1 MKRKGTSS
9 GSRTPKPVYN
19 NLPPLSR
26 LRDQSET
33 PTNLISD
40 FNIYNLIQE
49 NSLNL
54 NTVRKFFTPTNIAK
68 TAAPASFRIDTE
80 FRDEISTKP
89 TPHTVYWEVNE
100 RIESCEM
107 RVKLSQVPLSVS
119 EEFSLWKACIIE
131 IQPLIKRHNSELG
144 SIFIDVTNRLS
155 QLFKD
160 LHKSNEDFQKVTVRD
175 NHDLRHKIRALDE
188 ENLKMQATIRELQ
201 DLKRMELEQITRE
214 IAEIFGSED
223 TELQLMKLKTKR
235 FHDAGGVSTADYLKD
250 LYEHMNKDFYIP
262 ESRVHDLPSANMDE
276 FSQAMQTKFKNLQK
290 TTAARILKLLESSKN
305 KSTAQIQT
313 TAVYISPKDHEDLV
327 TQMEKLNI
335 QYQSAV
341 MQLERYRE
349 DFTAKSSAYDTL
361 ETEKVGFLTEI
372 NRLKREF
379 EIVNKELASFKKELD
394 PLKSPQDN
402 SKDIRNKVHGELE
415 MLAGHQWQKLSSLTK
430 SLEKAEVTIK
440 EKDQKIKE
448 LEEKIEKI
456 RLSRAERAEEL
467 TERPAIVRIKDIKK
481 ESNTE
486 SSIESD
492 RFEEMMNPLK
502 LQYPKKKKT
511 QQSAL
516 PSSTISDSKSTL
528 KDNYEDY
535 TASTPVPGNGL
546 SKSPNKV
553 PATSDYS
560 FNSKIGSNY
569 SQESYQKHVM
579 EGSLPTRVN
588 SRDTPLARVDEYKE
602 IRELKDNRD
611 LKTNQDLKDMNTRET
626 RETNAYRDKTQDS
639 SKSSHLRKSSQE
651 TQKSKKHYRNNR
663 NDSCAPSNYDESE
676 EEYQIHKSIQWD
688 LAKSNMNSRGSK
700 RMPDFE
706 ASEVK
711 TLVGKD
717 GVEYSVVDKGV
728 WTTNELK
735 YFQLKNCSIG
745 IQVNDGVCIERNE
758 SKTTFGRN
766 VYFLPY
772 NPNNT
777 YGLRG
782 DSYFYAKQSVFQAQ
796 PRIPDMTNS
805 TFFQKPYYLEKD
817 RELKEENPQ
826 FFK

>member
-9 GSRTPKPVYN
+9 GSRTPKPAYN

-33 PTNLISD
+33 PTNMISD
-40 FNIYNLIQE
+40 FNIYNLIQD
-49 NSLNL
+49 NPLNL

-68 TAAPASFRIDTE
+68 TAAPASFRLDTE

-89 TPHTVYWEVNE
+89 TPHIAYWEVNE

-107 RVKLSQVPLSVS
+107 RVKLSQIPLSVP
-119 EEFSLWKACIIE
+119 EEFNLWSTCIIE
-131 IQPLIKRHNSELG
+131 IQPLIKRHNNELG
-144 SIFIDVTNRLS
+144 NIFTDITNHLI
-155 QLFKD
+155 QLFRD

-175 NHDLRHKIRALDE
+175 NYDLKHKIRVLDE
-188 ENLKMQATIRELQ
+188 ESLKMQATIRELQ
-201 DLKRMELEQITRE
+201 DLKRMELEQISRE

-262 ESRVHDLPSANMDE
+262 ESRVNDLPSANMDE
-276 FSQAMQTKFKNLQK
+276 FSQAMQTKFKKLQK
-290 TTAARILKLLESSKN
+290 TTAIRILKLLESSKN

-313 TAVYISPKDHEDLV
+313 TAAYISPKDHEDLV
-327 TQMEKLNI
+327 AQMEKLNI

-349 DFTAKSSAYDTL
+349 DFTAKSSAYDAI
-361 ETEKVGFLTEI
+361 EIEKVGFITEI
-372 NRLKREF
+372 NRLKRDF
-379 EIVNKELASFKKELD
+379 EVVNKELAIFKKELD
-394 PLKSPQDN
+394 PLKSPLDN
-402 SKDIRNKVHGELE
+402 SKDMKNKVHGELE
-415 MLAGHQWQKLSSLTK
+415 MLGHQWQKLSNLTK
-430 SLEKAEVTIK
+430 SLEKAEGTIK
-440 EKDQKIKE
+440 EKDQQIKK

-456 RLSRAERAEEL
+456 RLSRAERAAEEL
-467 TERPAIVRIKDIKK
+467 TDRPAIVRIKDIKK

-502 LQYPKKKKT
+502 LQRPRKRKN
-511 QQSAL
+511 QQNTL
-516 PSSTISDSKSTL
+516 PASGISDSKSTL
-528 KDNYEDY
+528 KDTNEDDIN
-535 TASTPVPGNGL
+535 STPIPGNEL
-546 SKSPNKV
+546 SKLPNKIQT
-553 PATSDYS
+553 TSDYL
-560 FNSKIGSNY
+560 FNNKISSNY
-569 SQESYQKHVM
+569 SQDSYQKHVM

-602 IRELKDNRD
+602 IRELKDNRGT
-611 LKTNQDLKDMNTRET
+611 KGYQDGKDMNTRET
-626 RETNAYRDKTQDS
+626 RETNVYKDKTQGS

-688 LAKSNMNSRGSK
+688 LAKSQMNSRGSK
-700 RMPDFE
+700 RAPDFE

-711 TLVGKD
+711 TIIGKD
-717 GVEYSVVDKGV
+717 GVEYSVIDKGV
-728 WTTNELK
+728 WTTNDLK
-735 YFQLKNCSIG
+735 YFQLKNCSKG

-758 SKTTFGRN
+758 SKTTLGRN
-766 VYFLPY
+766 IYFLPY
-772 NPNNT
+772 NPNNA

-782 DSYFYAKQSVFQAQ
+782 DSYFYTKQSVFQAQ

-805 TFFQKPYYLEKD
+805 TFFQNQYHLEKD
-817 RELKEENPQ
+817 REWKEENAQ